1 MLWKL
6 LVADVERVEGIGS
19 VGTVFEKSFF
29 GLRLLLQTFVLAETV
44 ATPLH
49 SCGLGGEDKVIVV
62 LAVGVRHKA
71 LLPGKTLVDEKVLY
85 IVHANA

>member
-6 LVADVERVEGIGS
+6 LVADVERVEGIGF
-19 VGTVFEKSFF
+19 VGTVFEKIFF
-29 GLRLLLQTFVLAETV
+29 GLWLLFQTFVLAETV

-62 LAVGVRHKA
+62 LAVEVRHKA